1 MLCLFKLSPQ
11 AALIQILLCLILTS
25 FLRHQHH
32 FHSYKIPLACCEIFF
47 AFGVPGLAVHFDY
60 LWHIPLQCF
69 SYMHSCS
76 HFSVMACPSKRCQP
90 FVECNFMFFAQWQNT
105 SNIAGHI
112 SAIVQSYIIV
122 YSCRRHR
129 VVGFSFCVC
138 VCVCVCGCV
147 EALGEGLQVLSW
159 CIIHIYLLISHACTQ
174 KEALTGVANDW
185 I

>member
-1 MLCLFKLSPQ
+1 M
-11 AALIQILLCLILTS
+11 LIQAVSTS
-25 FLRHQHH
+25 GSDTNSPVS
-32 FHSYKIPLACCEIFF
+32 HSYIFSPPSAPFSLLQNSSSTLACCEIFF

-138 VCVCVCGCV
+138 VCGCV